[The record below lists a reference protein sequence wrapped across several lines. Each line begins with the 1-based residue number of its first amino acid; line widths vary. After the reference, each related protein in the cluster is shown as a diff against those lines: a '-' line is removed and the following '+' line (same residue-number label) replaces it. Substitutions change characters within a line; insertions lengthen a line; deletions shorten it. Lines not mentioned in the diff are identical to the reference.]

1 MSMVDSYL
9 GEVARFLPLERRDD
23 VVEELRGA
31 IEEQV
36 ADEVEAGSEATEA
49 TSRIL
54 RGFGH
59 PLKVAG
65 EYQTVKYLIG
75 PELYPSFGQTL
86 KLILIVVLAIQLA
99 IALAAGQISDWHTGF
114 FALFW
119 QLANTA
125 FWVFAIVTLV
135 FVGIERSGERIDW
148 YNNWD
153 PAKLPRRGV
162 SVIDRQDMV
171 TNLLTEGVFLL
182 WWNDVVSFASW
193 LPSGVVVL
201 ELAEPWQP

>member
-65 EYQTVKYLIG
+65 EYQTV
-75 PELYPSFGQTL
+75 
-86 KLILIVVLAIQLA
+86 
-99 IALAAGQISDWHTGF
+99 
-114 FALFW
+114 
-119 QLANTA
+119 N
-125 FWVFAIVTLV
+125 
-135 FVGIERSGERIDW
+135 
-148 YNNWD
+148 
-153 PAKLPRRGV
+153 
-162 SVIDRQDMV
+162 
-171 TNLLTEGVFLL
+171 
-182 WWNDVVSFASW
+182 
-193 LPSGVVVL
+193 
-201 ELAEPWQP
+201 